1 MEGARPPVRVP
12 LEFVKAGMRLA
23 RPISDAQGRLMASTG
38 TLLSDS
44 VVRLLR
50 QAAIQSVLVTATKD
64 LAPWEIVRP
73 VDQDVAELWR
83 RVARERIDPA
93 LVTIRSAVE
102 RHLRAR
108 AAHYEREDAE
118 TAARDAAGER

>member
-1 MEGARPPVRVP
+1 
-12 LEFVKAGMRLA
+12 MRLA
-23 RPISDAQGRLMASTG
+23 RPISDAKGRVVASSG

-50 QAAIQSVLVTATKD
+50 QAAVQSVQVHATQD

-73 VDQDVAELWR
+73 IDEDVAELWR
-83 RVARERIDPA
+83 RVARERADPA
-93 LVTIRSAVE
+93 LAEIRSAIE

-108 AAHYEREDAE
+108 AAHYAEEDAE
-118 TAARDAAGER
+118 LAREDQG

>member
-1 MEGARPPVRVP
+1 
-12 LEFVKAGMRLA
+12 MRLA
-23 RPISDAQGRLMASTG
+23 RPISDAQGRLIASTG

-73 VDQDVAELWR
+73 VEDDVAELWR
-83 RVARERIDPA
+83 RVARERVDPA
-93 LVTIRSAVE
+93 LVTIRAAIE
-102 RHLRAR
+102 RHLHAR
-108 AAHYEREDAE
+108 AAHYQREDAE
-118 TAARDAAGER
+118 TAARETAGERSR